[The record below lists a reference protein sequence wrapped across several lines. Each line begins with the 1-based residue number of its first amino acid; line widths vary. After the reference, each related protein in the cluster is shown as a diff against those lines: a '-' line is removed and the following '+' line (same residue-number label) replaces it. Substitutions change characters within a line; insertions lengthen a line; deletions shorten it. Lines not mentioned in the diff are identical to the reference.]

1 MPIWPMPKE
10 YSRGDRTI
18 VVDPYHFHFV
28 ANMDNSDI
36 RMAMD
41 RYMDLIFGSNRA
53 SVATTAALLELQI
66 DIKNYDVPL
75 NVLLANHPNV
85 QFGVDESYELYIPED
100 GSPALI
106 TANTIFGAYHGLES
120 FSQLVMFNTQTGLY
134 QVKGAPWHI
143 QDAPAYPVRIHHLF
157 HLQHRGMLIDSVRHF
172 LPIPVVKKIFDSLV
186 YSKFNALHWHL
197 SDNEAQVLQ
206 SFTAPRFWD
215 SAYTQY
221 ERYTQADMR
230 EIVEYARQRGIRV
243 IPEIDVPGH
252 MKSWCTVYPEVC
264 PSTDCP
270 EPIDPSNENAFNL
283 LDGFIGEMTGR
294 EKYSGIFFDDF
305 FHLGGDEVD
314 THCWEKTPRIRE
326 WMEKNQ
332 MTVTDTYKYT
342 VDRAHQIVFGFNRTA
357 VNWEEVV
364 THIPTPV
371 DKRAIIHIWLC
382 STPVSSIVE
391 KGYNVIISRRWY
403 LDDLDNTWEVFYN
416 NDITQGVSEDRKK
429 QILGGEACMWA
440 ESVDTSN
447 WFNTV
452 WPRAAA
458 VGEHLWTPREKHDV
472 DAALNRI
479 IGFRCLLNRRGI
491 EAAPVLNLKGRAAP
505 LGQGGC
511 YWQ

>member
-1 MPIWPMPKE
+1 M
-10 YSRGDRTI
+10 
-18 VVDPYHFHFV
+18 
-28 ANMDNSDI
+28 
-36 RMAMD
+36 
-41 RYMDLIFGSNRA
+41 
-53 SVATTAALLELQI
+53 
-66 DIKNYDVPL
+66 
-75 NVLLANHPNV
+75 
-85 QFGVDESYELYIPED
+85 
-100 GSPALI
+100 
-106 TANTIFGAYHGLES
+106 
-120 FSQLVMFNTQTGLY
+120 
-134 QVKGAPWHI
+134 
-143 QDAPAYPVRIHHLF
+143 
-157 HLQHRGMLIDSVRHF
+157 
-172 LPIPVVKKIFDSLV
+172 
-186 YSKFNALHWHL
+186 
-197 SDNEAQVLQ
+197 
-206 SFTAPRFWD
+206 
-215 SAYTQY
+215 
-221 ERYTQADMR
+221 
-230 EIVEYARQRGIRV
+230 
-243 IPEIDVPGH
+243 
-252 MKSWCTVYPEVC
+252 
-264 PSTDCP
+264 
-270 EPIDPSNENAFNL
+270 
-283 LDGFIGEMTGR
+283 
-294 EKYSGIFFDDF
+294 
-305 FHLGGDEVD
+305 
-314 THCWEKTPRIRE
+314 
-326 WMEKNQ
+326 
-332 MTVTDTYKYT
+332 
-342 VDRAHQIVFGFNRTA
+342 
-357 VNWEEVV
+357 V